1 MGRKREGA
9 RDEITRLL
17 PRFVSIHHGSVLGCF
32 CCFQVKKPQRSNA
45 IPTKATQCRGSWA
58 GGSARVCV
66 APWSPAA
73 CGMQHSRP
81 TVMRVLAPEA
91 SRCAWEGLGFGQG
104 WGLGKA
110 GVWEGLGF
118 GKGGH
123 GSSSDCWTFSVLPQ
137 QFSTGMSCCADSSG
151 FPAWAGPGSYHVQV
165 QYVFTLPIQR
175 GNHLCHDCLIL

>member
-9 RDEITRLL
+9 WDEITRLL
-17 PRFVSIHHGSVLGCF
+17 LRFVSIHHGSVLGCF
-32 CCFQVKKPQRSNA
+32 CCFQVKKPQRSDA
-45 IPTKATQCRGSWA
+45 IPTKATRCRGGWA

-81 TVMRVLAPEA
+81 TVMRVSAPEA
-91 SRCAWEGLGFGQG
+91 SRCA
-104 WGLGKA
+104 
-110 GVWEGLGF
+110 WEGLGF

-151 FPAWAGPGSYHVQV
+151 FLAWAHASAICIYLAYSKGKPP
-165 QYVFTLPIQR
+165 LP
-175 GNHLCHDCLIL
+175 HPLIKKGDLSKISS